1 MRLAK
6 LYWGVGFGISTE
18 IINDIG
24 SGSVACIVSGGNID
38 VNLLSR
44 IIPNGMKYSGRIMRI
59 KCRIPDRPGRL
70 ADLLDLIGQ
79 SNANLLD
86 VVHNRLLGS
95 VGFEEVEVQ
104 LDLETI
110 DTNHQQTILEKL
122 YGASFRVQVL
132 D

>member
-1 MRLAK
+1 
-6 LYWGVGFGISTE
+6 
-18 IINDIG
+18 
-24 SGSVACIVSGGNID
+24 
-38 VNLLSR
+38 
-44 IIPNGMKYSGRIMRI
+44 MRI

-70 ADLLDLIGQ
+70 ADLLNLLGQ

-110 DTNHQQTILEKL
+110 DMKHQQVILHAL
-122 YGASFRVQVL
+122 TNASIRVQVL